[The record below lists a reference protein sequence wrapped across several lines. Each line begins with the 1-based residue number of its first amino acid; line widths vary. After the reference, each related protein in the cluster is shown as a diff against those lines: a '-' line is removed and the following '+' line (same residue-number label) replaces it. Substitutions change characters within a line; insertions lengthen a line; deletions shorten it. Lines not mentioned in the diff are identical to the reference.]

1 MQSGLIAVFY
11 GATAALYGICAWR
24 ILASLRSDETQP
36 PAWVSMLL
44 PLAILVHAV
53 LLVQAVF
60 TPESMHFGFA
70 PALSATMLVTVA
82 ILWVESFFGRIQG
95 LLALVLPF
103 TAVAA
108 VLPGIF
114 PGSPLGEGTNSPLF
128 RAHLLVAI
136 LAYSLLTMA
145 AVQGLLM
152 AAMDRRLHHERIDA
166 PGALRFLDR
175 LPPLLTMERVLFRLI
190 SAGFVLLTLTLAT
203 GVFFSEEMFGRP
215 LRLDH
220 KTIFAFAAWFVF
232 GGLLAGRA
240 AFGWRGRKALRWTLS
255 GFGLL
260 MLAYVGYRFVF
271 EVVLGRA

>member
-1 MQSGLIAVFY
+1 
-11 GATAALYGICAWR
+11 
-24 ILASLRSDETQP
+24 
-36 PAWVSMLL
+36 
-44 PLAILVHAV
+44 
-53 LLVQAVF
+53 
-60 TPESMHFGFA
+60 
-70 PALSATMLVTVA
+70 
-82 ILWVESFFGRIQG
+82 
-95 LLALVLPF
+95 
-103 TAVAA
+103 
-108 VLPGIF
+108 
-114 PGSPLGEGTNSPLF
+114 
-128 RAHLLVAI
+128 
-136 LAYSLLTMA
+136 MA

>member
-1 MQSGLIAVFY
+1 
-11 GATAALYGICAWR
+11 
-24 ILASLRSDETQP
+24 
-36 PAWVSMLL
+36 
-44 PLAILVHAV
+44 
-53 LLVQAVF
+53 
-60 TPESMHFGFA
+60 MHFGFA

-136 LAYSLLTMA
+136 LAYSLLTIA